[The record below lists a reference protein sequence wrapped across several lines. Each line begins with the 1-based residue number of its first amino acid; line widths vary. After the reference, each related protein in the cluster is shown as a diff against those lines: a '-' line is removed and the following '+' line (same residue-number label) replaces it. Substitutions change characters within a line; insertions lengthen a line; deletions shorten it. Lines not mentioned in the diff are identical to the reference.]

1 MNNIYKAKHSEK
13 SRHIYLTNGKIYTNI
28 YHFHTHGFVDVYAW
42 INGVGDEYVRGA
54 VLLPGHT
61 VMAVVEGVY
70 EEWRSGLT
78 QEHEVKRGVLCGS
91 VAAGVE
97 AVDGRLQH
105 PLI

>member
-1 MNNIYKAKHSEK
+1 
-13 SRHIYLTNGKIYTNI
+13 
-28 YHFHTHGFVDVYAW
+28 
-42 INGVGDEYVRGA
+42 
-54 VLLPGHT
+54 
-61 VMAVVEGVY
+61 MAVVEGVY